1 MKQLDSLL
9 DMYKSTQD
17 VLPKQAEQE
26 MAFKKC
32 RNKVHCMTDEMKT
45 LQRITTEDATPKQ
58 VCNRLAWTNDS
69 TVKFNSF
76 SYCLNRYHWSAP

>member
-1 MKQLDSLL
+1 MILSQKMKQLDSLL

-17 VLPKQAEQE
+17 VLRKQAEQE

-45 LQRITTEDATPKQ
+45 LERITTEDATPKQ
-58 VCNRLAWTNDS
+58 VCNRLA
-69 TVKFNSF
+69 
-76 SYCLNRYHWSAP
+76 

>member
-17 VLPKQAEQE
+17 VLRKQAEQE

-32 RNKVHCMTDEMKT
+32 TKEGGLYD
-45 LQRITTEDATPKQ
+45 
-58 VCNRLAWTNDS
+58 W
-69 TVKFNSF
+69 
-76 SYCLNRYHWSAP
+76 

>member
-1 MKQLDSLL
+1 
-9 DMYKSTQD
+9 MYKSTQD

-58 VCNRLAWTNDS
+58 VCNRLA
-69 TVKFNSF
+69 
-76 SYCLNRYHWSAP
+76 